1 MTFQALKDK
10 NPTST
15 LKRFMRE
22 VAPMQFVREIYV
34 NAVEAGATK
43 MRIYYEDQH
52 LDRGVRKLCFADNGK
67 GMTAQEMYEYL
78 AQYNSSSKTTE
89 GSYHDNF
96 GIGVKATTLL
106 ANPYG
111 VVFLSWSA
119 QNPEGAM
126 IWFTYDEAGD
136 RVGLKP
142 IEYID
147 EDGEHDTICTR
158 MPDGSQA
165 NVVSLDDLRLE
176 YPGGYQGI
184 KWWECKETAKIDK
197 QGTIVMLLG
206 ADRDADSVGADW
218 SSKAIPH
225 YISSRFL
232 SVGADWSSKA
242 IPHYISSRFLKIET
256 QVSTCWRIGR
266 TKGRG
271 TYRARGLLDVL
282 YRYVKHTDTVE
293 HHGFVIDVIY
303 VDVPYAR
310 ADPQTADAL
319 SSKALSGYS
328 ALEYKGE
335 LYHVTYGKREARSW
349 GISHDDVIKKVLLIV
364 RPPHRGVQSDGV
376 IRGCYPNER
385 RDRLLWDDESIV
397 TDNREI
403 DLSEIKRYFA
413 THHPE
418 RLTQMLEEA
427 YASNEQERVDTTE
440 LRSKYM
446 PVFKSKRSTKGAG
459 IVASADGDL
468 SMSNAPGI
476 RINPDWVPLF
486 PPESKPEPARPR
498 RKGKAGQGK
507 TEREVIIEW
516 IDDEAEFVRDGV
528 TLPFIVTLTDKTAIK
543 AFKSFSMF
551 VQLRDHLMSMYE
563 SSSEVQLK
571 AEVQHQIERHY
582 TTDLDL
588 FEVHRVAQGK
598 LPLVKAYDN
607 NEAID
612 QVLAFRVLG
621 SAWLMQPKIEQ
632 ALAQAG
638 YKKRKA

>member
-34 NAVEAGATK
+34 NAVEAGATT
-43 MRIYYEDQH
+43 MRVYFDPQYEM
-52 LDRGVRKLCFADNGK
+52 LGINKICFADDGK
-67 GMTAQEMYEYL
+67 GMTAREMYEYL

-111 VVFLSWSA
+111 VVFLSWSTE
-119 QNPEGAM
+119 NPEGAM

-136 RVGLKP
+136 RVGLRP

-147 EDGEHDTICTR
+147 EEGELDTICTR

-176 YPGGYQGI
+176 YPDGYEGV
-184 KWWECKETAKIDK
+184 KWWECKEAAKIDK
-197 QGTIVMLLG
+197 HGTIVMLLG
-206 ADRDADSVGADW
+206 ADRDADSVGASW
-218 SSKAIPH
+218 SRKSIPH
-225 YISSRFL
+225 YISSRFIKIDAQI
-232 SVGADWSSKA
+232 SISEKIGNESSTA
-242 IPHYISSRFLKIET
+242 SA
-256 QVSTCWRIGR
+256 
-266 TKGRG
+266 
-271 TYRARGLLDVL
+271 YRAKGLLDVL
-282 YRYVKHTDTVE
+282 YRYVKHTDTIE
-293 HHGFVIDVIY
+293 HQGFMIDVLY
-303 VDVPYAR
+303 VDVPYNK
-310 ADPQTADAL
+310 ADPKTTSAL
-319 SSKALSGYS
+319 SAKALSGYS

-459 IVASADGDL
+459 IVASIDGDL
-468 SMSNAPGI
+468 PMSNAPGL

-486 PPESKPEPARPR
+486 PPEPKPEPARPR

-528 TLPFIVTLTDKTAIK
+528 TLPFIVTLTNRTEIK

>member
-1 MTFQALKDK
+1 MSFQALKDK

-34 NAVEAGATK
+34 NAVEAGATR

-52 LDRGVRKLCFADNGK
+52 LERGVRKLCFADNGK

-119 QNPEGAM
+119 KNPEGSM

-136 RVGLKP
+136 RIGLKP

-147 EDGEHDTICTR
+147 EDGELDTICTR
-158 MPDGSQA
+158 MSDGSQA

-176 YPGGYQGI
+176 YPDGYEGL
-184 KWWECKETAKIDK
+184 KWWECKEAATIDK

-206 ADRDADSVGADW
+206 ADRDADSVGAGW
-218 SSKAIPH
+218 SQRSIPH
-225 YISSRFL
+225 YISSRFIK
-232 SVGADWSSKA
+232 VGAQISISEKIGNDSSGA
-242 IPHYISSRFLKIET
+242 T
-256 QVSTCWRIGR
+256 G
-266 TKGRG
+266 
-271 TYRARGLLDVL
+271 YRAKGLLDVL
-282 YRYVKHTDTVE
+282 SRYVEHTDVIE
-293 HHGFVIDVIY
+293 HQGFVIDIFY
-303 VDVPYAR
+303 INVPYTKA
-310 ADPQTADAL
+310 APKTASAL
-319 SSKALSGYS
+319 SIKALSGYS

-403 DLSEIKRYFA
+403 DLSEVKRYFA

-459 IVASADGDL
+459 IVASIDGDL
-468 SMSNAPGI
+468 SMSNTPGL

-516 IDDEAEFVRDGV
+516 SDDEAEFVRDGV
-528 TLPFIVTLTDKTAIK
+528 TLPFIVTLTNKTKIK

-551 VQLRDHLMSMYE
+551 VQLRDHLISMYE

-571 AEVQHQIERHY
+571 TEVQQQIEKHY
-582 TTDLDL
+582 AIDLDL

-598 LPLVKAYDN
+598 LPLIKAYDN

>member
-1 MTFQALKDK
+1 MSFQALKDK

-34 NAVEAGATK
+34 NAVEAGATR

-52 LDRGVRKLCFADNGK
+52 LERGVRKLCFADNGK

-119 QNPEGAM
+119 KNPEGSM

-136 RVGLKP
+136 RIGLKP

-147 EDGEHDTICTR
+147 EDGELDTICTR
-158 MPDGSQA
+158 MSDGSQA

-176 YPGGYQGI
+176 YPDGYEGL
-184 KWWECKETAKIDK
+184 KWWECKEAATIDK

-206 ADRDADSVGADW
+206 ADRDADSVGAGW
-218 SSKAIPH
+218 SQRSIPH
-225 YISSRFL
+225 YISSRFIK
-232 SVGADWSSKA
+232 VGAQISISEKIGNDSSGA
-242 IPHYISSRFLKIET
+242 T
-256 QVSTCWRIGR
+256 G
-266 TKGRG
+266 
-271 TYRARGLLDVL
+271 YRAKGLLDVL
-282 YRYVKHTDTVE
+282 SRYVEHTDVIE
-293 HHGFVIDVIY
+293 HQGFVIDVFYIN
-303 VDVPYAR
+303 VPYTKA
-310 ADPQTADAL
+310 APKTASAL
-319 SSKALSGYS
+319 SIKALSGYS

-403 DLSEIKRYFA
+403 DLSEVKRYFA

-459 IVASADGDL
+459 IVASIDGDL
-468 SMSNAPGI
+468 SMSNTPGL

-516 IDDEAEFVRDGV
+516 SDDEAEFVRDGV
-528 TLPFIVTLTDKTAIK
+528 TLPFIVTLTNKTKIK

-551 VQLRDHLMSMYE
+551 VQLRDHLISMYE

-571 AEVQHQIERHY
+571 TEVQQQIEKHY
-582 TTDLDL
+582 AIDLDL

-598 LPLVKAYDN
+598 LPLIKAYDN

>member
-1 MTFQALKDK
+1 MSFQALKDK

-52 LDRGVRKLCFADNGK
+52 LDRGVRKLCFADNGN
-67 GMTAQEMYEYL
+67 GMTAREMYEYL

-147 EDGEHDTICTR
+147 EDGELDTICTR

-176 YPGGYQGI
+176 YPGGYEGI
-184 KWWECKETAKIDK
+184 KWWECKEAAKIDK

-218 SSKAIPH
+218 AEKSIPH
-225 YISSRFL
+225 YISSRFIKIDAQI
-232 SVGADWSSKA
+232 SISGK
-242 IPHYISSRFLKIET
+242 IGNNSSRASA
-256 QVSTCWRIGR
+256 Q
-266 TKGRG
+266 
-271 TYRARGLLDVL
+271 RAKGLLDVL
-282 YRYVKHTDTVE
+282 SRYIKHADTIE
-293 HHGFVIDVIY
+293 HRGFVIDVLY
-303 VDVPYAR
+303 VDVPYNK
-310 ADPQTADAL
+310 ADPSTARGL
-319 SSKALSGYS
+319 SAKALSGYS

-364 RPPHRGVQSDGV
+364 RPPHRGMQSDGV

-459 IVASADGDL
+459 IVASIDGDL
-468 SMSNAPGI
+468 PMSNAPGL

-486 PPESKPEPARPR
+486 PPEPKPEPARPR

-528 TLPFIVTLTDKTAIK
+528 TLPFIVTLTNRTEIK

>member
-1 MTFQALKDK
+1 MSFQALKDK

-43 MRIYYEDQH
+43 MRIYYEEQH
-52 LDRGVRKLCFADNGK
+52 LERGVRKLCFADNGK

-78 AQYNSSSKTTE
+78 AQYNSSSKSTE

-119 QNPEGAM
+119 KNPEGSM

-136 RVGLKP
+136 RIGLKP

-147 EDGEHDTICTR
+147 DDGELDTICTR

-176 YPGGYQGI
+176 YPDGYEGV
-184 KWWECKETAKIDK
+184 KWWECKMAAKIDD

-218 SSKAIPH
+218 TQKS
-225 YISSRFL
+225 
-232 SVGADWSSKA
+232 
-242 IPHYISSRFLKIET
+242 IPHYISSRFLKVDA
-256 QVSTCWRIGR
+256 QVSISRHIGR
-266 TKGRG
+266 TKGNG
-271 TYRARGLLDVL
+271 NYRARGLLDVL
-282 YRYVKHTDTVE
+282 YRYVKHTDTIE
-293 HHGFVIDVIY
+293 HHGFVIDVLY
-303 VDVPYAR
+303 VDVPYNK
-310 ADPQTADAL
+310 ADPKTAYNL
-319 SSKALSGYS
+319 SAKALSGYS

-364 RPPHRGVQSDGV
+364 RPPHRGMQSDGV

-385 RDRLLWDDESIV
+385 RDRLLWDNDSIV

-403 DLSEIKRYFA
+403 DLSEVKRYFA

-446 PVFKSKRSTKGAG
+446 PVFKSKRSTQGAG
-459 IVASADGDL
+459 IIASIDGDL
-468 SMSNAPGI
+468 SMNTAPGL

-486 PPESKPEPARPR
+486 PPEPKPEPARPR
-498 RKGKAGQGK
+498 RKGKPGQGK
-507 TEREVIIEW
+507 TEREVIIDW
-516 IDDEAEFVRDGV
+516 SDDEAEFLRDGV
-528 TLPFIVTLTDKTAIK
+528 TLPFIVTLTNKTEIK
-543 AFKSFSMF
+543 AYKNYSMF
-551 VQLRDHLMSMYE
+551 VQLRDHLMSLYE

-598 LPLVKAYDN
+598 LPLIKAYDN

>member
-34 NAVEAGATK
+34 NAVEAGATT
-43 MRIYYEDQH
+43 MRVYFDPQYEM
-52 LDRGVRKLCFADNGK
+52 LGINKICFADDGK
-67 GMTAQEMYEYL
+67 GMTAREMYEYL

-111 VVFLSWSA
+111 VVFLSWSTE
-119 QNPEGAM
+119 NPEGAM

-136 RVGLKP
+136 RVGLRP

-147 EDGEHDTICTR
+147 EEGELDTICTR

-176 YPGGYQGI
+176 YPDGYEGV
-184 KWWECKETAKIDK
+184 KWWECKEAAKIDK
-197 QGTIVMLLG
+197 HGTIVMLLG
-206 ADRDADSVGADW
+206 ADRDADSVGASW
-218 SSKAIPH
+218 SRKSIPH
-225 YISSRFL
+225 YISSRFIKIDAQI
-232 SVGADWSSKA
+232 SISGK
-242 IPHYISSRFLKIET
+242 IGNNSSRASA
-256 QVSTCWRIGR
+256 Q
-266 TKGRG
+266 
-271 TYRARGLLDVL
+271 RAKGLLDVL
-282 YRYVKHTDTVE
+282 SRYIKHADTIE
-293 HHGFVIDVIY
+293 HRGFVIDVLY
-303 VDVPYAR
+303 VDVPYNK
-310 ADPQTADAL
+310 ADPKTTSAL
-319 SSKALSGYS
+319 SAKALSGYS

-459 IVASADGDL
+459 IVASIDGDL
-468 SMSNAPGI
+468 SMSNAPGL

-486 PPESKPEPARPR
+486 PPEPKPEPARPR

-528 TLPFIVTLTDKTAIK
+528 TLPFIVTLTNRTEIK

>member
-34 NAVEAGATK
+34 NAVEAGATT
-43 MRIYYEDQH
+43 MRVYFDPQYEM
-52 LDRGVRKLCFADNGK
+52 LGINKICFADDGK
-67 GMTAQEMYEYL
+67 GMTAREMYEYL

-111 VVFLSWSA
+111 VVFLSWSTE
-119 QNPEGAM
+119 NPEGAM

-136 RVGLKP
+136 RVGLRP

-147 EDGEHDTICTR
+147 EEGELDTICTR

-176 YPGGYQGI
+176 YPDGYEGV
-184 KWWECKETAKIDK
+184 KWWECKEAAKIDK
-197 QGTIVMLLG
+197 HGTIVMLLG
-206 ADRDADSVGADW
+206 ADRDADSVGASW
-218 SSKAIPH
+218 YRNSIPH
-225 YISSRFL
+225 YISSRFIKIDAQI
-232 SVGADWSSKA
+232 SISEKIGNESSTA
-242 IPHYISSRFLKIET
+242 SA
-256 QVSTCWRIGR
+256 
-266 TKGRG
+266 
-271 TYRARGLLDVL
+271 YRAKGLLDVL
-282 YRYVKHTDTVE
+282 YRYVKHTDTIE
-293 HHGFVIDVIY
+293 HQGFMIDVLY
-303 VDVPYAR
+303 VDVPYNK
-310 ADPQTADAL
+310 ADPKTTSAL
-319 SSKALSGYS
+319 SAKALSGYS

-459 IVASADGDL
+459 IVASIDGDL
-468 SMSNAPGI
+468 SMSNAPGL

-486 PPESKPEPARPR
+486 PPEPKPEPARPR

>member
-1 MTFQALKDK
+1 MSFQALKDK

-52 LDRGVRKLCFADNGK
+52 LDRGVRKLCFADNGN
-67 GMTAQEMYEYL
+67 GMTAREMYEYL

-147 EDGEHDTICTR
+147 EDGELDTICTR

-176 YPGGYQGI
+176 YPGGYEGI
-184 KWWECKETAKIDK
+184 KWWECKEAAKIDK

-218 SSKAIPH
+218 AEKSIPH
-225 YISSRFL
+225 YISSRFIKIDAQI
-232 SVGADWSSKA
+232 SISGK
-242 IPHYISSRFLKIET
+242 IGNNSSRASA
-256 QVSTCWRIGR
+256 Q
-266 TKGRG
+266 
-271 TYRARGLLDVL
+271 RAKGLLDVL
-282 YRYVKHTDTVE
+282 SRYIKHADTIE
-293 HHGFVIDVIY
+293 HRGFVIDVLY
-303 VDVPYAR
+303 VDVPYNK
-310 ADPQTADAL
+310 ADPSTARGL
-319 SSKALSGYS
+319 SAKALSGYS

-364 RPPHRGVQSDGV
+364 RPPHRGMQSDGV

-413 THHPE
+413 THHPA

-459 IVASADGDL
+459 IVASTDGDL
-468 SMSNAPGI
+468 PMSNAPGL

-486 PPESKPEPARPR
+486 PPEPKPEPARPR
-498 RKGKAGQGK
+498 RKGKEGKGK

-528 TLPFIVTLTDKTAIK
+528 TLPFIVTLTNRTEIK

-551 VQLRDHLMSMYE
+551 LQLRDHLMSLYE

-598 LPLVKAYDN
+598 LPLIKAYDN

>member
-1 MTFQALKDK
+1 MSFQALKDK

-119 QNPEGAM
+119 KNPEGSM

-136 RVGLKP
+136 RIGLKP

-147 EDGEHDTICTR
+147 EEGELDTICTR

-176 YPGGYQGI
+176 YPDGYEGV
-184 KWWECKETAKIDK
+184 KWWECKEAATIDK

-206 ADRDADSVGADW
+206 ADRDADSVGAGW
-218 SSKAIPH
+218 SQRSIPH
-225 YISSRFL
+225 YISSRFIK
-232 SVGADWSSKA
+232 VGAQISISEKIGNDSSSA
-242 IPHYISSRFLKIET
+242 T
-256 QVSTCWRIGR
+256 G
-266 TKGRG
+266 
-271 TYRARGLLDVL
+271 YRAKGLLDVL
-282 YRYVKHTDTVE
+282 SRYVEHTDVIE
-293 HHGFVIDVIY
+293 HQGFVIDVFYIN
-303 VDVPYAR
+303 VPYTKA
-310 ADPQTADAL
+310 APKTASAL
-319 SSKALSGYS
+319 SIKALSGYS

-403 DLSEIKRYFA
+403 DLSEVKRYFA

-459 IVASADGDL
+459 IVASIDGDL
-468 SMSNAPGI
+468 SMSNTPGL

-516 IDDEAEFVRDGV
+516 SDDEAEFVRDGV
-528 TLPFIVTLTDKTAIK
+528 TLPFIVTLTNKTKIK

-551 VQLRDHLMSMYE
+551 VQLRDHLISMYE

-571 AEVQHQIERHY
+571 TEVQQQIEKHY
-582 TTDLDL
+582 AIDLDL

-598 LPLVKAYDN
+598 LPLIKAYDN

>member
-1 MTFQALKDK
+1 MEESMSFQALRDK

-43 MRIYYEDQH
+43 MRIYYEPQH
-52 LDRGVRKLCFADNGK
+52 LERGVRKLCFADNGK
-67 GMTAQEMYEYL
+67 GMTAQEVYEYL

-119 QNPEGAM
+119 NNPEGAM

-147 EDGEHDTICTR
+147 EDGELDTICTR

-176 YPGGYQGI
+176 YPDGYEGV
-184 KWWECKETAKIDK
+184 KWWECKEAAKIDK

-206 ADRDADSVGADW
+206 ADRDANSVGADW
-218 SSKAIPH
+218 AQKSIPH
-225 YISSRFL
+225 YISN
-232 SVGADWSSKA
+232 
-242 IPHYISSRFLKIET
+242 RFLKVEA
-256 QVSTCWRIGR
+256 QVSCCWRIGR
-266 TKGRG
+266 MPGKAGRG

-282 YRYVKHTDTVE
+282 YRYVKHTDMIE
-293 HHGFVIDVIY
+293 YQDFIIDVLY
-303 VDVPYAR
+303 VDVPYTK
-310 ADPQTADAL
+310 ADPKTASAL
-319 SSKALSGYS
+319 SAKALSGYS

-403 DLSEIKRYFA
+403 DLTELKRYFA
-413 THHPE
+413 THHPA

-427 YASNEQERVDTTE
+427 YESNEQERVDTTE
-440 LRSKYM
+440 LRNKYM

-459 IVASADGDL
+459 IIASVDGDL
-468 SMSNAPGI
+468 SMSNAPGL

-486 PPESKPEPARPR
+486 PPEHKPESARPR
-498 RKGKAGQGK
+498 RKGKAGKGK

-528 TLPFIVTLTDKTAIK
+528 TLPFIVTLTNKTKIK

-551 VQLRDHLMSMYE
+551 VQLRDHLMSLYE

>member
-34 NAVEAGATK
+34 NAVEAGATT
-43 MRIYYEDQH
+43 MRVYFDPQYEM
-52 LDRGVRKLCFADNGK
+52 LGINKICFADDGK
-67 GMTAQEMYEYL
+67 GMTAREMYEYL

-111 VVFLSWSA
+111 VVFLSWSTE
-119 QNPEGAM
+119 NPEGAM

-136 RVGLKP
+136 RVGLRP

-147 EDGEHDTICTR
+147 EEGELDTICTR

-176 YPGGYQGI
+176 YPDGYEGV
-184 KWWECKETAKIDK
+184 KWWECKEAAKIDK
-197 QGTIVMLLG
+197 HGTIVMLLG
-206 ADRDADSVGADW
+206 ADRDADSVGASW
-218 SSKAIPH
+218 SRKSIPH
-225 YISSRFL
+225 YISSRFIKIDAQI
-232 SVGADWSSKA
+232 SISEKIGNESSTA
-242 IPHYISSRFLKIET
+242 SA
-256 QVSTCWRIGR
+256 
-266 TKGRG
+266 
-271 TYRARGLLDVL
+271 YRAKGLLDVL
-282 YRYVKHTDTVE
+282 YRYVKHTDTIE
-293 HHGFVIDVIY
+293 HQGFMIDVLY
-303 VDVPYAR
+303 VDVPYNK
-310 ADPQTADAL
+310 ADPKTTSAL
-319 SSKALSGYS
+319 SAKALSGYS

-459 IVASADGDL
+459 IVASIDGDL
-468 SMSNAPGI
+468 SMSNAPGL

-486 PPESKPEPARPR
+486 PPEPKPEPARPR

-528 TLPFIVTLTDKTAIK
+528 TLPFIVTLTNRTEIK